1 MPQGRHPEICR
12 AGRVREGRGL
22 AQTARGYPLDL
33 RGVQSQEPS
42 GVERLALRWEEK
54 WQLGAALSCH
64 CQA

>member
-1 MPQGRHPEICR
+1 MPQGWHPELCR

-33 RGVQSQEPS
+33 RKGQSQEQS

-54 WQLGAALSCH
+54 
-64 CQA
+64 

>member
-1 MPQGRHPEICR
+1 
-12 AGRVREGRGL
+12 
-22 AQTARGYPLDL
+22 
-33 RGVQSQEPS
+33 VQSQEPS